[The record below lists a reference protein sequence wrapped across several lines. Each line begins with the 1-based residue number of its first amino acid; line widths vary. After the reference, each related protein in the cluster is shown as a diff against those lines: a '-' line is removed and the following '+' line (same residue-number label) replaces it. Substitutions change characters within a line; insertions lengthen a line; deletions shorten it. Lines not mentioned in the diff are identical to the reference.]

1 MSAMRKKMVESM
13 QLAGLSERTQ
23 ESYLRSVRQLAEHYM
38 KSPDAISEEELRQYF
53 LYVKNVKKWARPTC
67 TIAICGIK
75 FFWEHTLKRNWTT
88 VGLVRP
94 AREKKVPVILTRE
107 EVIAILQH
115 VKLMRYRICLH
126 TIYACGLRLGE
137 GIRLQVGDV
146 DSARM
151 VLHIRGAKGG
161 RERYVPLPER
171 TLLLLREQ
179 WKGHR
184 NPTWIFPMSGKPGR
198 GRPKAKAGYMRT
210 AQQPCSLSVVQA
222 AFRKA
227 LLATGIRKRAHVHT
241 LRHSYATHLL
251 EAGVNLRQIQVNLG
265 HNSPQTTAVYTHL
278 TRKGDEKARQAL
290 DQIMN
295 DLP

>member
-1 MSAMRKKMVESM
+1 MSALRRRMIEDM
-13 QLAGLSERTQ
+13 QLAGLSPRTQ
-23 ESYLRSVRQLAEHYM
+23 ESYVRSVKQLAEHYM
-38 KSPDAISEEELRQYF
+38 KSPAEIVEEEIRQYF
-53 LYVKNVKKWARPTC
+53 LYVKNVKKWKRPTC

-75 FFWEHTLKRNWTT
+75 WFWEQTLKRDWTT
-88 VGLVRP
+88 IGLVRP

-115 VKLMRYRICLH
+115 VKLLRYRVCLH

-137 GIRLQVGDV
+137 GVGLQVGDV

-151 VLHIRGAKGG
+151 MLHIRGAKGG
-161 RERYVPLPER
+161 KERYVPLPER

-179 WKGHR
+179 WKNHR

-198 GRPKAKAGYMRT
+198 GYPKQHYMHTAKDH
-210 AQQPCSLSVVQA
+210 CSLSVVQC

-227 LLATGIRKRAHVHT
+227 LERTGIRKKAHVHT

-265 HNSPQTTAVYTHL
+265 HNSPQTTAAYTHL
-278 TRKGDEKARQAL
+278 TRKADEKARQTL
-290 DQIMN
+290 DGLMN

>member
-13 QLAGLSERTQ
+13 QLAGLAERTQ
-23 ESYLRSVRQLAEHYM
+23 VSYLRSVRQLAEHYM
-38 KSPDAISEEELRQYF
+38 RSPDQIGEEEIRQYF
-53 LYVKNVKKWARPTC
+53 LYVKNVKKWKRPTC

-75 FFWEHTLKRNWTT
+75 FFWEQTLKRSWTT

-115 VKLMRYRICLH
+115 VKLLRYRVCLH

-137 GIRLQVGDV
+137 GVRLQVGDI
-146 DSARM
+146 DSPRM
-151 VLHIRGAKGG
+151 MLHIRGAKGG
-161 RERYVPLPER
+161 KERYVPLPER

-179 WKGHR
+179 WKTHR

-198 GRPKAKAGYMRT
+198 GYPQPHYMRT
-210 AQQPCSLSVVQA
+210 AQKPCSLGVVQT

-227 LLATGIRKRAHVHT
+227 LEQTGIRKKAHVHT

-251 EAGVNLRQIQVNLG
+251 EAGVNLRQIQANLG

-278 TRKGDEKARQAL
+278 TRKGDEKARQTL
-290 DQIMN
+290 DEIMN